1 MLSTKK
7 ATIRRNEI
15 KYSSIHGLWFLTGCL
30 STPKASIP
38 LYIIS
43 TQPSRRQ
50 LWLNPAKVDLT
61 FGREHKERHE
71 RLAQVVKVVALV
83 DPLVALVQ
91 AVLAA
96 AHLAQVLPLAVV
108 ELALEELHAKN
119 AKNNEKGT
127 TDENNIANLFQ

>member
-1 MLSTKK
+1 M
-7 ATIRRNEI
+7 
-15 KYSSIHGLWFLTGCL
+15 
-30 STPKASIP
+30 
-38 LYIIS
+38 
-43 TQPSRRQ
+43 
-50 LWLNPAKVDLT
+50 
-61 FGREHKERHE
+61 
-71 RLAQVVKVVALV
+71 VKVVALV

-96 AHLAQVLPLAVV
+96 ADLAQVLPLAVA